1 MIMLGLFSV
10 LMSWRLTGVP
20 LHEWIGVTLSALI
33 VSHLLVHWRW
43 VEARIANLR
52 RQSGR
57 RVGGLLL
64 NAAVFAAMGTTIV
77 SGFVVSKVVLP
88 NHLSPERYL
97 RWHGLHETAATFT
110 LLLLGL
116 HLAYN
121 WDRIRSALR
130 RRTETSRSLSLR
142 GFSLRVTLRR
152 LAWIAASVAV
162 LSAFVWAMV
171 RVLPGQERIMFVHSD
186 GRRELVAPPP
196 ELTRLHPG
204 QDHADLGFGT
214 PKLIFSILMLTG
226 VAGISRQLAVRR
238 RPPRPSRS

>member
-1 MIMLGLFSV
+1 MVMLALFSM

-20 LHEWIGVTLSALI
+20 LHEWISLTLTALI
-33 VSHLLVHWRW
+33 VSHLLVHWSW
-43 VEARIANLR
+43 VEGRIANLR
-52 RQSGR
+52 RPTGR

-64 NAAVFAAMGTTIV
+64 NATVFAAMGTTIV

-97 RWHGLHETAATFT
+97 RWHGLHETVATFT

-130 RRTETSRSLSLR
+130 RPTATSRRFSLR
-142 GFSLRVTLRR
+142 EFSLRVTLRR
-152 LAWIAASVAV
+152 LAWIAASVAL
-162 LSAFVWAMV
+162 LSGFVWAMV

-196 ELTRLHPG
+196 ELTTLRPG
-204 QDHADLGFGT
+204 QDHGDLGFGT
-214 PKLIFSILMLTG
+214 PKLVFSLVVLAAVTG
-226 VAGISRQLAVRR
+226 IGRQLAVRR
-238 RPPRPSRS
+238 RLLRPSRS

>member
-1 MIMLGLFSV
+1 MLMLAFFVV
-10 LMSWRLTGVP
+10 LMSWRVTGVP
-20 LHEWIGVTLSALI
+20 LHEWLGITLTALI
-33 VSHLLVHWRW
+33 VSHLLVHWSW

-52 RQSGR
+52 RPTGR

-64 NAAVFAAMGTTIV
+64 NAAVFATMGTTIV

-130 RRTETSRSLSLR
+130 RATVTSRSFSF
-142 GFSLRVTLRR
+142 GEFSLRVTLRR
-152 LAWIAASVAV
+152 LALIAASVAV
-162 LSAFVWAMV
+162 LGGFVWAMV
-171 RVLPGQERIMFVHSD
+171 LVLPGQERIMVVHSD

-196 ELTRLHPG
+196 ELTMLRPG
-204 QDHADLGFGT
+204 QEHGNVGFGT
-214 PKLIFSILMLTG
+214 PKLLISILMLAA

-238 RPPRPSRS
+238 RLPRPSRS

>member
-1 MIMLGLFSV
+1 MVMLGLFSV

-20 LHEWIGVTLSALI
+20 LHEWIGVAVTALI
-33 VSHLLVHWRW
+33 VSHLLVHWSW

-52 RQSGR
+52 RQTGR
-57 RVGGLLL
+57 RAGGLLL

-88 NHLSPERYL
+88 NHLAPERYL

-130 RRTETSRSLSLR
+130 RTTPGARSFSLS

-152 LAWIAASVAV
+152 LAWIAVSVAL
-162 LSAFVWAMV
+162 LSGFVWAMV
-171 RVLPGQERIMFVHSD
+171 RVLPGQERIMFVYSD

-196 ELTRLHPG
+196 ELATLRPEQKHG
-204 QDHADLGFGT
+204 NLGFGA
-214 PKLIFSILMLTG
+214 PKVLFSLLLLAA
-226 VAGISRQLAVRR
+226 VAGVGRQLAVRR
-238 RPPRPSRS
+238 RLLRPSRS

>member
-1 MIMLGLFSV
+1 MLALFSV

-20 LHEWIGVTLSALI
+20 LHEWISVTLAALL
-33 VSHLLVHWRW
+33 VSHLLVHWSW
-43 VEARIANLR
+43 IEGRIANLR
-52 RQSGR
+52 RPAGR

-64 NAAVFAAMGTTIV
+64 NATVFAAMGTTIV

-130 RRTETSRSLSLR
+130 RATATARPFSL
-142 GFSLRVTLRR
+142 GEFSLRVTLRR
-152 LAWIAASVAV
+152 LAWIAASVAL
-162 LSAFVWAMV
+162 LSGFVWAMV
-171 RVLPGQERIMFVHSD
+171 RVLPGQERIMFVHAD

-196 ELTRLHPG
+196 ELTTLRPG
-204 QDHADLGFGT
+204 QDHGDLGFGT
-214 PKLIFSILMLTG
+214 PKVVFSVVLLAA
-226 VAGISRQLAVRR
+226 VAGIGRQLAVRR
-238 RPPRPSRS
+238 RLLRPSRS

>member
-1 MIMLGLFSV
+1 MIMLSLFVV

-20 LHEWIGVTLSALI
+20 LHEWIGVTVSALI

-43 VEARIANLR
+43 VEARVANLR
-52 RQSGR
+52 RHGGR

-77 SGFVVSKVVLP
+77 SGFVISKVVLP

-130 RRTETSRSLSLR
+130 RATVTSGSFSFDE
-142 GFSLRVTLRR
+142 FSLWVTLRR
-152 LAWIAASVAV
+152 LGWIAASVAV
-162 LSAFVWAMV
+162 LSGFVWATV
-171 RVLPGQERIMFVHSD
+171 RVLPGQERIMLVHAD

-204 QDHADLGFGT
+204 QNYADLGFGT
-214 PKLIFSILMLTG
+214 PKLVFSIVMLAA

-238 RPPRPSRS
+238 RLLRPSRS

>member
-1 MIMLGLFSV
+1 MVMLALFAV

-20 LHEWIGVTLSALI
+20 LHEWISVTLTALI
-33 VSHLLVHWRW
+33 VSHLLVHWSW

-52 RQSGR
+52 RQTGR

-64 NAAVFAAMGTTIV
+64 NGAVFAAMGTTIV

-130 RRTETSRSLSLR
+130 RATTTSRS
-142 GFSLRVTLRR
+142 FSLGEFSFRVTLRR
-152 LAWIAASVAV
+152 LAWIAASVAL
-162 LSAFVWAMV
+162 LSGFVWAMV
-171 RVLPGQERIMFVHSD
+171 RVLPGQERIMFVYSD

-196 ELTRLHPG
+196 ELTTLRPG
-204 QDHADLGFGT
+204 EEHGDLGFG
-214 PKLIFSILMLTG
+214 KSLLVFSIYSLAA
-226 VAGISRQLAVRR
+226 VAGI
-238 RPPRPSRS
+238 